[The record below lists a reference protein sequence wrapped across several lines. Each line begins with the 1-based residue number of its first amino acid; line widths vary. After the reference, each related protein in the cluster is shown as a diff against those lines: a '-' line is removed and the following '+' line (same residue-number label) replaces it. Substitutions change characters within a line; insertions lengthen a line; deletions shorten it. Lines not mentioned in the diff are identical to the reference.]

1 MKGATFKKP
10 ASFTRGANNFNPRTH
25 EGCDL
30 LLDQIFFALCN
41 KFQSTH
47 PWRVRPVIILDD
59 FKSFII
65 SIHAPMKGATLLTAY
80 RIGDFKMISIH
91 APMKGATF
99 LVIRPLWMHINFN
112 PRTHEGCDLWLWF
125 YNNDECKIS
134 IHAPMKGATLARIG
148 QDVMSGLISIH
159 APMKG
164 ATLIPLVTFCDNS
177 FISIHAPMKGATI
190 FRFKIY
196 QRYRISIHAPM
207 KGATKDYD
215 VEIREV

>member
-1 MKGATFKKP
+1 
-10 ASFTRGANNFNPRTH
+10 
-25 EGCDL
+25 
-30 LLDQIFFALCN
+30 
-41 KFQSTH
+41 
-47 PWRVRPVIILDD
+47 
-59 FKSFII
+59 
-65 SIHAPMKGATLLTAY
+65 
-80 RIGDFKMISIH
+80 
-91 APMKGATF
+91 
-99 LVIRPLWMHINFN
+99 
-112 PRTHEGCDLWLWF
+112 
-125 YNNDECKIS
+125 
-134 IHAPMKGATLARIG
+134 MKGATLARIG